1 MSDTV
6 TSTEAV
12 AAPEYP
18 MERSGR
24 CPFAPPPEVMELA
37 AAAPLSRVRI
47 WDGSRPWL
55 ITGYEEA
62 RALFADSRVS
72 VDDRKPGFPH
82 WNEHMLATVDKR
94 PRSVFTAD
102 AEEHTFYRRML
113 SKPFTFKR
121 VEALRPA
128 IQKITD
134 GAIDKILA
142 GPKPAELVT
151 ALALPVP
158 TEVICEMLGVP
169 YEDHGFPGS
178 TPTSG
183 WPVMPSRGQ
192 HEGRDELG
200 QVPVQPRRDKDGES
214 SRGCGVG
221 YRGRVTAGRS
231 GVKEAA
237 QLASGLLI
245 AGHETTANM
254 IGIGVLALLE
264 NPEQLAF
271 LRDTDDPK
279 AVANAVEELLRYLSI
294 IQNGQRRVAT
304 EDIEIGGQTI
314 KAGEG
319 IIIDLSPANWDA
331 AAFPDP
337 ERLDL
342 RRPDAD
348 KNLAFGYGRHQC
360 VGQQLAR
367 AELQIVF
374 ATLLRRIPTL
384 ALAAPLEVIPF
395 RTTNSPTASTNYPSR
410 GETRFN
416 PSPIGVSTMS
426 APTLYPPGGLGAPK
440 DRHTHADDDNGLPAG
455 TGSSPPTTTSRCRKT
470 SSTRSSPEL
479 KEKAPR
485 IWYEDG
491 AYMVGRARARPS
503 CRSTSAGCSCST
515 TTWPA
520 RLPPTSRPASPN
532 CTTTVSTGN
541 WPSPTPFWRC
551 STTRIWNCASGCS
564 ASTTSISPRC
574 RSAATVTSTASG

>member
-47 WDGSRPWL
+47 WDGSTPWL
-55 ITGYEEA
+55 ITGYEAA

-169 YEDHGFPGS
+169 YEDHGFF
-178 TPTSG
+178 
-183 WPVMPSRGQ
+183 Q
-192 HEGRDELG
+192 EHAN
-200 QVPVQPRRDKDGES
+200 
-214 SRGCGVG
+214 VG
-221 YRGRVTAGRS
+221 LARYAKPEDSMKGAMSLARYLSNLVETKMENPAEDAVSDIAERVTAGEIS
-231 GVKEAA
+231 VKEAA

-384 ALAAPLEVIPF
+384 ALAAPLEEIPF
-395 RTTNSPTASTNYPSR
+395 KNDKLAY
-410 GETRFN
+410 
-416 PSPIGVSTMS
+416 GV
-426 APTLYPPGGLGAPK
+426 YE
-440 DRHTHADDDNGLPAG
+440 LP
-455 TGSSPPTTTSRCRKT
+455 
-470 SSTRSSPEL
+470 
-479 KEKAPR
+479 
-485 IWYEDG
+485 
-491 AYMVGRARARPS
+491 V
-503 CRSTSAGCSCST
+503 
-515 TTWPA
+515 TW
-520 RLPPTSRPASPN
+520 
-532 CTTTVSTGN
+532 
-541 WPSPTPFWRC
+541 
-551 STTRIWNCASGCS
+551 
-564 ASTTSISPRC
+564 
-574 RSAATVTSTASG
+574 